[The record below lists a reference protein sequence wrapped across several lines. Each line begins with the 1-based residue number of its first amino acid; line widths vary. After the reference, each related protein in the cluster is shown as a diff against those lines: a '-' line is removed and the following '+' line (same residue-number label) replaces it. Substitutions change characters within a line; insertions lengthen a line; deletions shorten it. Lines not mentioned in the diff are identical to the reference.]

1 MDHQRSPCARRLDPR
16 TFTDMKSYE
25 LSFYLSPDDACE
37 VKVVRADN
45 SENTT
50 VFASAKLWWRD
61 TPMMDGRRIGA
72 IGEFEADDGVV
83 AGKLLEGAAD
93 YLREKGCHF
102 AVGPMN
108 RNTWQ
113 HHRLVI
119 ESSGRGTFL
128 LEPRNPAEYPGWWE
142 SQGFSV
148 LSRYSSSVIPLDGR
162 EVLSAA
168 VRSRLIRS
176 GLVVRKLDALSF
188 EDELR
193 IIYAISLKSFTNNFL
208 YTPLDKEA
216 FLAAYR
222 KVRDQ
227 VDAECVTIA
236 ERDGVPC
243 GFVFGI
249 PDLEAAAR
257 GEKPAIIVKTLAV
270 DPGSGC
276 AGLGSLLVDE
286 LHRISREKGYSE
298 AIHALQ
304 HESNTSLKITGRHHG
319 EVIRRYALFSRRL

>member
-1 MDHQRSPCARRLDPR
+1 
-16 TFTDMKSYE
+16 MKSYE
-25 LSFYLSPDDACE
+25 LSICLSPDDACE
-37 VKVVRADN
+37 AEVKVATAANPSAV
-45 SENTT
+45 
-50 VFASAKLWWRD
+50 ASAKLWWRD

-72 IGEFEADDGVV
+72 IGEFQADDRV
-83 AGKLLEGAAD
+83 AAGILLERAAD
-93 YLREKGCHF
+93 CLREKGCHF

-113 HHRLVI
+113 RHRFVI
-119 ESSGRGTFL
+119 ESSGRGPFL

-142 SQGFSV
+142 SRGFSV

-168 VRSRLIRS
+168 VKSRLMRS

-188 EDELR
+188 ENELR
-193 IIYAISLKSFTNNFL
+193 IIYAISLKSFVSNFL
-208 YTPLDKEA
+208 YTPLEQEA

-227 VDAECVTIA
+227 VDAECVRIA

-257 GEKPAIIVKTLAV
+257 GEKPGIIVKTLAV
-270 DPGSGC
+270 DPESGC

-286 LHRISREKGYSE
+286 LHRISREKGYTE

-304 HESNTSLKITGRHHG
+304 HESNSSLKITGRHHG